1 MTVICTSN
9 KPTGQRNRESL
20 GQFFTPPHV
29 ADLMASWVDP
39 LPERITLLDAGAG
52 TGALIAALVRRICR
66 MPGVTRQLRV
76 TAFEI
81 DPSLAQPLAVCMA
94 SCQRMCE
101 SSGIS
106 FSADIR
112 QADFIATAAPIARG
126 DLFAESLPPFNV
138 ALVNPPYRK
147 IRSDSAERLH
157 LRSAGIETS
166 NLYAGFL
173 ALIIRLLAPGGQL
186 VSITPRSF
194 CNGPYFR
201 PFREDLLNRMTIRRI
216 HVFDSRSAVFE
227 QDDVLQET
235 IIMDAV
241 KSAEPCATIRI
252 LSSAGAPESAVRE
265 RHLPQN
271 AIICSTGTDRFI
283 HIPADDTALLA
294 REWMG
299 RLPAT
304 LHDLGLVVS
313 TGRVVDFRARP
324 FLRDEPTNGTVPLIY
339 PHHIRGA
346 MIDWP
351 RDGMRKPQ
359 AIVRCGETADLLV
372 PAGVYVLVKRF
383 TAKEERRRLVAALY
397 DPTRIPYQE
406 IGFENHLNYI
416 HAYGRGLSPAL
427 ARGLT
432 LFFNST
438 WADHYFRALS
448 GHTQVNAADLRAF
461 RYPDREALERI
472 GRAAPTGELSQ
483 VEVDAIVIY
492 RRPATGVNAR
502 RELSQVEVDAIVM
515 EIANES

>member
-1 MTVICTSN
+1 MTIICASS
-9 KPTGQRNRESL
+9 KPTGQRNQESL
-20 GQFFTPPHV
+20 GQFFTPSHV

-39 LPERITLLDAGAG
+39 LPEQITLLDAGAG
-52 TGALIAALVRRICR
+52 TGTLIAALVRRICR
-66 MPGVTRQLRV
+66 VPGVTRHLQV

-81 DPSLAQPLAVCMA
+81 DPSLAQSLAVCMT

-157 LRSAGIETS
+157 LRLAGIETS

-201 PFREDLLNRMTIRRI
+201 PFREDLLDRMTIRRI

-252 LSSAGAPESAVRE
+252 SSSTGAPESAVRE
-265 RHLPQN
+265 RNLPHN
-271 AIICSTGTDRFI
+271 AIIRSTGADRFI

-351 RDGMRKPQ
+351 RAGIRKPQ
-359 AIVRCGETADLLV
+359 AIVCCGETADLLV

-416 HAYGRGLSPAL
+416 HAHGRGLSPAL

-438 WADHYFRALS
+438 WADHYFRAFS

-461 RYPDREALERI
+461 RYPVREALERI
-472 GRAAPTGELSQ
+472 GRAAPMGELSQ
-483 VEVDAIVIY
+483 VEID
-492 RRPATGVNAR
+492 T
-502 RELSQVEVDAIVM
+502 IVM

>member
-1 MTVICTSN
+1 MTIIRTSN
-9 KPTGQRNRESL
+9 KPIGQRNRESL
-20 GQFFTPPHV
+20 GQFFTPSHV

-52 TGALIAALVRRICR
+52 TGTLIAALVRRICR

-94 SCQRMCE
+94 SSKRMCE

-126 DLFAESLPPFNV
+126 DLFAESLPLFNV

-201 PFREDLLNRMTIRRI
+201 PFREDLLDRMAIRRI

-227 QDDVLQET
+227 RDDVLQET

-252 LSSAGAPESAVRE
+252 SSSTGAPESAVHE
-265 RHLPQN
+265 RKLPHN
-271 AIICSTGTDRFI
+271 AIIRSTGADRFI
-283 HIPADDTALLA
+283 HIPADDADLLA

-324 FLRDEPTNGTVPLIY
+324 FLRDEPMNGTVPLIY

-346 MIDWP
+346 MVDWP
-351 RDGMRKPQ
+351 RAGIRKPQ
-359 AIVRCGETADLLV
+359 AIVCCGETADLLV

-416 HAYGRGLSPAL
+416 HAHGRGLSPAL
-427 ARGLT
+427 ACGLT

-438 WADHYFRALS
+438 WADHYFRAFS

-472 GRAAPTGELSQ
+472 GRAAPMGELSQ
-483 VEVDAIVIY
+483 VEIDAM
-492 RRPATGVNAR
+492 
-502 RELSQVEVDAIVM
+502 VM

>member
-66 MPGVTRQLRV
+66 APGVTRHLQV

-81 DPSLAQPLAVCMA
+81 DPSLAQSLAVCMA
-94 SCQRMCE
+94 SCRRMCE

-235 IIMDAV
+235 IWMR
-241 KSAEPCATIRI
+241 SN
-252 LSSAGAPESAVRE
+252 LLNHVRPFVF
-265 RHLPQN
+265 R
-271 AIICSTGTDRFI
+271 A
-283 HIPADDTALLA
+283 AL
-294 REWMG
+294 G
-299 RLPAT
+299 RLRAQCASVICRKTQSFVQPA
-304 LHDLGLVVS
+304 LIDSS
-313 TGRVVDFRARP
+313 TSP
-324 FLRDEPTNGTVPLIY
+324 PTIPPSWPGNGWDV
-339 PHHIRGA
+339 
-346 MIDWP
+346 
-351 RDGMRKPQ
+351 
-359 AIVRCGETADLLV
+359 C
-372 PAGVYVLVKRF
+372 
-383 TAKEERRRLVAALY
+383 RRRCTILDWLC
-397 DPTRIPYQE
+397 Q
-406 IGFENHLNYI
+406 
-416 HAYGRGLSPAL
+416 RGELLTSEHVRFCVMNQRTELSP
-427 ARGLT
+427 
-432 LFFNST
+432 
-438 WADHYFRALS
+438 
-448 GHTQVNAADLRAF
+448 
-461 RYPDREALERI
+461 
-472 GRAAPTGELSQ
+472 
-483 VEVDAIVIY
+483 
-492 RRPATGVNAR
+492 
-502 RELSQVEVDAIVM
+502 
-515 EIANES
+515 